1 MKLNTWSL
9 FGGCLLICGTAQ
21 AQDKVV
27 GFKDTPIIPGTT
39 YHVHDGDRPQPRVVE
54 TAGAVVIKPPSDAIV
69 LFDGTNL
76 DAWKVKDG
84 PAPWEVRDGVMVA
97 KGKDITTKEEFGA
110 IQLHFEWRLPA
121 ERKVN
126 GQGGG
131 NSGVFIMGL
140 YEVQVLQSHSNK
152 TYPDGQAASLY
163 GQVPPLANATS
174 PQGEWNSYDITFV
187 PPVYADGKIQTP
199 AKVTVIHNGVVVQ
212 NGEAFLGQSTYRKL
226 PVYPDA
232 THPEKG
238 PIKLQFHGDPIE
250 YRNMWVRPLGERD
263 K

>member
-1 MKLNTWSL
+1 MKLNNWSL
-9 FGGCLLICGTAQ
+9 FGGCLLVLGGAQ
-21 AQDKVV
+21 AQDKPA
-27 GFKDTPIIPGTT
+27 GFKDTPIIPGTP
-39 YHVHDGDRPQPRVVE
+39 YHVHDPDRPQPRVVE
-54 TAGAVVIKPPSDAIV
+54 AGGAVIVKPPSDAVV
-69 LFDGTNL
+69 LIDGKST
-76 DAWKVKDG
+76 DAWKCKDG
-84 PAPWEVRDGVMVA
+84 PAPWEVRDGVMIA
-97 KGKDITTKEEFGA
+97 KGRDITSKEEFGA
-110 IQLHFEWRLPA
+110 IQMHFEWRLPP

-140 YEVQVLQSHSNK
+140 YEVQILQSHNNK

-163 GQVPPLANATS
+163 GQLPPLANATS

-187 PPVYADGKIQTP
+187 PPLYVDGKFQAP

-212 NGEAFLGQSTYRKL
+212 NGEAFHGVSGYRSLSK
-226 PVYPDA
+226 YPEN
-232 THPEKG
+232 HPEKG

-250 YRNMWVRPLGERD
+250 FRNMWVRPLGERD